1 MPTLHIRGVP
11 RHLCFLGDRHLNREL
26 SGFFVGEVQAAAAKL
41 RCGAAARGVWGGV
54 WGGGE
59 ARERGASGELGK
71 RCGWMTNKG
80 S

>member
-11 RHLCFLGDRHLNREL
+11 RHPSAFWVTVISTESFLD
-26 SGFFVGEVQAAAAKL
+26 FVGEVQAAAAKL
-41 RCGAAARGVWGGV
+41 RCGAAARGV